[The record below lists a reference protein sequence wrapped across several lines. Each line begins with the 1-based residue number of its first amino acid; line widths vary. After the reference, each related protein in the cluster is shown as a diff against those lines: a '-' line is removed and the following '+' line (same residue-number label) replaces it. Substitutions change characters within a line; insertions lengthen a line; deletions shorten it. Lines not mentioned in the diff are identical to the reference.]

1 MAAFQP
7 ASAALHPASGYRLTS
22 VASHFET
29 EEDFLTA
36 LSSQYSKGRVIIAAF
51 KMIHVFNALFRHQW
65 MPVVMDSASSNAV
78 DEMVKNKLA

>member
-29 EEDFLTA
+29 EWGLPDGAVESTLERTSNNRSIQDDSRLQRPV
-36 LSSQYSKGRVIIAAF
+36 SS
-51 KMIHVFNALFRHQW
+51 
-65 MPVVMDSASSNAV
+65 PVDARGNGLRFVECS
-78 DEMVKNKLA
+78 